1 MGGRDYNFQIVFRGK
16 SLPYFRSGGVVI
28 FQLSNKT
35 GNGFWLGRTFSH
47 FFEFERLAP
56 LSYRDAF
63 CLAKA
68 LTEPESNVQAPEPDD
83 QLNLF

>member
-47 FFEFERLAP
+47 FFEFERLVP

-68 LTEPESNVQAPEPDD
+68 LTEPESDVQAPDPGD

>member
-16 SLPYFRSGGVVI
+16 SLPYFQSGGVVI

-47 FFEFERLAP
+47 FFEFERLTP

-63 CLAKA
+63 CLAKT
-68 LTEPESNVQAPEPDD
+68 LTEPESDVQAPEPDD

>member
-1 MGGRDYNFQIVFRGK
+1 MGGRDYNFQIVFKGK
-16 SLPYFRSGGVVI
+16 SLPYFRSEEVVI
-28 FQLSNKT
+28 FQLSNKA
-35 GNGFWLGRTFSH
+35 GDGFWLGRTFSH

-68 LTEPESNVQAPEPDD
+68 LTEPESDVQAPEPDD